1 LIDLPAELIII
12 SSAITIKVP
21 RDFIVPRSSPW
32 PEECWGCKLGTKVCS
47 TRAKKIHASTE
58 CVARLDEINFVWD
71 PAQRAAELFLTTLKS
86 FKEVNGHLN
95 IPKSYVIPHGS
106 VIYPKESWGMKIG
119 LKTSNFIYR
128 GDYPTYKDKIEEIG
142 LSSVK
147 MGFDTR
153 HWDYIYTALK
163 TYRTIYGH
171 LRVSR
176 TTLQKTLVD

>member
-1 LIDLPAELIII
+1 
-12 SSAITIKVP
+12 
-21 RDFIVPRSSPW
+21 
-32 PEECWGCKLGTKVCS
+32 
-47 TRAKKIHASTE
+47 
-58 CVARLDEINFVWD
+58 
-71 PAQRAAELFLTTLKS
+71 
-86 FKEVNGHLN
+86 
-95 IPKSYVIPHGS
+95 
-106 VIYPKESWGMKIG
+106 MKIG

-176 TTLQKTLVD
+176 TALQITLVD